1 MSIHRVKVIYL
12 LGLAARKPVFGVCE
26 QQKVQTNL
34 RIRLHLLESIIFIS
48 QLATSGYLY
57 TIFKLVS
64 RAEETGLSLVLSET
78 PKTGPEVIKL
88 FRAQLS

>member
-1 MSIHRVKVIYL
+1 M
-12 LGLAARKPVFGVCE
+12 FGVCE
-26 QQKVQTNL
+26 QQKGQTNL
-34 RIRLHLLESIIFIS
+34 RIRLLESIIS

-64 RAEETGLSLVLSET
+64 RAEETGLILVLSET